1 MSDLS
6 ELLGYEYIN
15 DADMERA
22 QAFERQKCQEH
33 RDLVKWFSSEL
44 VFVILSYG
52 VKRRNYVK
60 PN

>member
-33 RDLVKWFSSEL
+33 RDLIKWFRSEIA
-44 VFVILSYG
+44 FVMLTYG
-52 VKRRNYVK
+52 TRSRRGRN
-60 PN
+60 